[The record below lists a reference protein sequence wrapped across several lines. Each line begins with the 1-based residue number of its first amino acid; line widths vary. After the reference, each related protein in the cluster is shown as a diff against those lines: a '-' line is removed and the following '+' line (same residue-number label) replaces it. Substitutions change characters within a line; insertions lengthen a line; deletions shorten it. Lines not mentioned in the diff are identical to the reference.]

1 MNNNGEAQVMWSALQ
16 REAAKEKVP
25 VLRLKPE
32 MRQRLKL
39 ADAYIPRTHI
49 QGIFTDSRM

>member
-16 REAAKEKVP
+16 READKPKVP
-25 VLRLKPE
+25 VLRLQPA
-32 MRQRLKL
+32 MRTRLKL
-39 ADAYIPRTHI
+39 ADAYIPRQHI